1 MRDLWKKKIIALF
14 DKGGVG
20 KTSLSAL
27 TIRILSEKYPD
38 KKILAIDADSA
49 IGLTTA
55 LGVEAKSKVDDIRKL
70 FIQHAEDGNQK
81 ATIQLLGEAKFQI
94 FDALIEKNNI
104 SFSKIGKFF
113 IDKYHQLDFVKA
125 IKIIFIT
132 KEDFDYQNINLL
144 LTKSEN
150 ITKTLDHLLNK
161 VKMDC
166 TSCSLQI
173 VCNEVEKNIKKIF
186 KNRISIKGIL
196 FI

>member
-1 MRDLWKKKIIALF
+1 MEGKIIALVG
-14 DKGGVG
+14 KGGVG

-70 FIQHAEDGNQK
+70 FIQHAEDGDQK

-104 SFSKIGKFF
+104 SFSKIGKFL

-150 ITKTLDHLLNK
+150 ITKKLDHLLNK